1 MTSVWAQTRCAQVVH
16 RLWPARAP
24 AWCTFAFA
32 LATAPAAQAGA
43 WDVFVARCL
52 DAYEHQTLPVVD
64 GLNQQ
69 PVDQMHD
76 AIRVFG
82 PDESG
87 LLVVLDAAP
96 RLGERTC
103 SVSQPGAQVLESAY
117 RDWVADVTARET
129 YLAQADLLVSN
140 QWIEP
145 QVHVVARL
153 DGSGATYTV
162 VETDLES

>member
-1 MTSVWAQTRCAQVVH
+1 MTSVAAPILCAVAAV
-16 RLWPARAP
+16 
-24 AWCTFAFA
+24 
-32 LATAPAAQAGA
+32 LAVAPAAQAGA

-64 GLNQQ
+64 DLKPQ

-76 AIRVFG
+76 AVRVFG
-82 PDESG
+82 PDQGG

-96 RLGERTC
+96 RIGERTC
-103 SVSQPGAQVLESAY
+103 SVAHPGALTLEPAY
-117 RDWVADVTARET
+117 RDWVSDVTARET
-129 YLAQADLLVSN
+129 YLAQEDGLVSN

-153 DGSGATYTV
+153 DVSGTTYTV